1 MREKELDLKL
11 KLFKYQVKS
20 LMIYEEKLTLI
31 NEELSGNIHSVVYR
45 GEEESKYQRSRNV
58 YKNNLIETLDEE
70 AYYSEKR
77 DTSLFAVR
85 EIMKYLQCLNN
96 EEIDLLERIYWH
108 EHSYDRIAEMVNYD
122 KSTISRK
129 KETILSKM
137 QRVAREKLV

>member
-20 LMIYEEKLTLI
+20 LIIYEEKLILI
-31 NEELSGNIHSVVYR
+31 NEELSGNIHSVSYR
-45 GEEESKYQRSRNV
+45 GEEESKYQRSKKV
-58 YKNNLIETLDEE
+58 YKNNLIEVLDEE
-70 AYYSEKR
+70 TYYIEKR
-77 DTSLFAVR
+77 DTSLYAVR

-96 EEIDLLERIYWH
+96 EEVDLLERIYWYD
-108 EHSYDRIAEMVNYD
+108 HSYDRIAEVYNYD

-137 QRVAREKLV
+137 QRVASKKLV